1 MNLHNSKNVLYS
13 NIGFNTCFAYIELRQ
28 YKQAMTAF
36 NNLGFSGRAEFLDA
50 LANAGYNKELL
61 TITKLWVKNS
71 YTFVG

>member
-1 MNLHNSKNVLYS
+1 MNLHNSKNVLDS
-13 NIGFNTCFAYIELRQ
+13 NIDFNTCLAYIESRQ

-50 LANAGYNKELL
+50 LVSAGYNRELL
-61 TITKLWVKNS
+61 AISKLWVKNS